1 MKKVCKGI
9 WLYGLSGSGK
19 TFISKSLRK
28 KIKNSVVVDGD
39 IVRKHISFDLGYS
52 KSEREIQ
59 ILRVY
64 GIGKI
69 IIESKK
75 FPILSTVYFNK
86 KINEQCKKSKIL
98 PIKVERINFFKVVKK
113 HKTYINKKNVVG
125 KDIFYS
131 NFKTLIIRNDNTRKF
146 IENFKVFKSIVDQK

>member
-52 KSEREIQ
+52 KSERDTNFKS
-59 ILRVY
+59 LWNWKNNYRVK
-64 GIGKI
+64 KI
-69 IIESKK
+69 S
-75 FPILSTVYFNK
+75 ILSTVYFNK
-86 KINEQCKKSKIL
+86 KINEQCKK
-98 PIKVERINFFKVVKK
+98 VKFSQLK
-113 HKTYINKKNVVG
+113 LKG
-125 KDIFYS
+125 
-131 NFKTLIIRNDNTRKF
+131 
-146 IENFKVFKSIVDQK
+146 